1 MKKYPFQT
9 GRRNFQYIRSWYR
22 IFNIQKHADMP
33 AHICTLVNSHS
44 AAGIQKDPQLAPL
57 GAGWD
62 LYAPQSESQ
71 GGDNWF
77 DETDETIVLSHLF
90 KSKKKWTIRPTPFGC
105 TLLERSGAGDGD
117 RTRDTKLGKL
127 VLYQLSYT
135 RSTNELYGMY
145 HSICQPRQGA
155 RPGPFGSQV
164 SALPSAHLKYL
175 LPQSGQ
181 KESNYNGLIKDVTG
195 YKEGWG

>member
-1 MKKYPFQT
+1 MT
-9 GRRNFQYIRSWYR
+9 
-22 IFNIQKHADMP
+22 

-44 AAGIQKDPQLAPL
+44 ATGIQKDPQLAPL

-62 LYAPQSESQ
+62 LYAPQGESQ

-145 HSICQPRQGA
+145 PPVCQPHQGA
-155 RPGPFGSQV
+155 RPGGFGSQV
-164 SALPSAHLKYL
+164 SATPLAVTASLIRGETLSHPSVIPAKAGIQTEDIRAG
-175 LPQSGQ
+175 PRPTPG
-181 KESNYNGLIKDVTG
+181 
-195 YKEGWG
+195 